1 MGLGG
6 ASAAAAAGTEQRGR
20 GLGRGWELQGA
31 ASWRSLLARGE
42 LPKLQRKREKKNPPH
57 PLQVLNA
64 CQAGQVCV
72 DPTGVR
78 FSLLKDLFPSIL
90 GTGSFLSGAW
100 LDAGVWI
107 QSPTPRHTSFG
118 DQRHIWD
125 CAVPFLQGAGGPQGL
140 LLWEGRG
147 QEPPRPPP
155 LGWWLRW
162 DGSSKQ

>member
-42 LPKLQRKREKKNPPH
+42 LPKLQRKKKKI
-57 PLQVLNA
+57 PLTPRPVLNA
-64 CQAGQVCV
+64 CQAGQVRV

-100 LDAGVWI
+100 LDPGVWI
-107 QSPTPRHTSFG
+107 QPPTPRQLF
-118 DQRHIWD
+118 
-125 CAVPFLQGAGGPQGL
+125 
-140 LLWEGRG
+140 
-147 QEPPRPPP
+147 
-155 LGWWLRW
+155 
-162 DGSSKQ
+162 